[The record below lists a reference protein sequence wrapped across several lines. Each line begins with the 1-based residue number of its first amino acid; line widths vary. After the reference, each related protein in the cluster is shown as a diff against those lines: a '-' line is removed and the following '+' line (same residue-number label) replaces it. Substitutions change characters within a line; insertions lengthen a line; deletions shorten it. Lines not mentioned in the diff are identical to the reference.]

1 MRDMSTRPDPAHPSA
16 GGSPAPTRVVV
27 IDDHRLTAHSIG
39 DALERHGMVTVARG
53 HSAAEAIAHCVET
66 RPDALVIDL
75 DLGPGPTGIDVA
87 LQVRKQLRR
96 TGIVILTG
104 YEDPRLLDSTLPALP
119 PACVYMVKQKLDD
132 TTEVV
137 DAVTRAIQ
145 LIRRPN
151 ALPAVKPRVSLTDA
165 QIDILRLLSSGLS
178 NQAIAAKLSLTL
190 SAVEKAT
197 NRLAKKL
204 DVDNEAET
212 NTRVALTHRYLDLIG
227 YVRD

>member
-1 MRDMSTRPDPAHPSA
+1 MATPAKTPGNGGGESPS
-16 GGSPAPTRVVV
+16 PTRVVV
-27 IDDHRLTAHSIG
+27 IDDHRLTANSIG
-39 DALERHGMVTVARG
+39 DALERHGMITVARG
-53 HSAAEAIAHCVET
+53 YSAAEAIGHCVQQN
-66 RPDALVIDL
+66 PDALVIDL

-87 LQVRKQLRR
+87 LQVRKKNRR
-96 TGIVILTG
+96 IGIVLLTG

-132 TTEVV
+132 ATEVV
-137 DAVTRAIQ
+137 DAVTLSIQ
-145 LIRRPN
+145 LIGRPN
-151 ALPAVKPRVSLTDA
+151 ALPAIKPRVSLTDA
-165 QIDILRLLSSGLS
+165 QIDILRLLASGLS

-190 SAVEKAT
+190 SAIEKAI

-212 NTRVALTHRYLDLIG
+212 NTRVALTHRYLDMIG